1 MPKKRSEYSMNI
13 VPITNSLTES
23 FQAIESSDHLYNL
36 IPEKTVAKHLSNRIK
51 SIATPKS
58 LSTQDNKLLLPE
70 VIQDKSEQTVS
81 PRLVKQI
88 SRGLSFAE
96 DVVIERSP
104 HLISYNKN
112 PLDKIYS
119 EIGIKKQA
127 KKPFCRRKQN
137 HSICKKK
144 IEKEG
149 STGSGPNSEFVLGIT
164 NSIDQFQNLE
174 PKTSALH
181 LPCSRTKTTI
191 PYNDSKEKI
200 KAHTWEEHV
209 LAKLNKSTSDMII
222 KKLMPSQR
230 HEKLK
235 LFLHDMEVNKNAKT
249 AITESVEQNCSDST
263 DNDVDHLHQEYF
275 LNIKHGGEQGKV
287 RNVLQ
292 NTYPCSP
299 LEWSNEKD
307 MKNKSANTK
316 THKLIKGMKKWKT
329 FPVPID
335 TNEVNMKVTHLEI
348 EVSKAEE
355 TCINLKESIEEKN
368 NRPLLKIVDE
378 WRSKWLLEK
387 KSYTIEELLK
397 AMSDINDH
405 VRLAAVST
413 AGTLLRNQ
421 EESQQ
426 EMLASESKASILNEV
441 KNKLSDPCQYV
452 SVAAAA
458 TLYSVDRGN
467 QQASEILMKTVKHGA
482 PTERWLAV
490 QCLAE
495 YEHVDDCVIRQLLT
509 HINGSDVVK
518 SKKASELIK
527 NLSCFTESIQYM
539 LAEQLNS
546 TSWKDRVTA
555 CKVFPIL
562 NGTLRKDIANK
573 LSFLMWN
580 DWNTDVRVEAA
591 NALGRTSNGKLVHDT
606 LCKYLT
612 SDHQIKQ
619 IEALKKISHFGI
631 ITPHLFPPILSSL
644 QSKHDAVCLECIKA
658 VNVMRLNDEEVIQSL
673 IKLVSSDRNWK
684 IKAFAINALG
694 SIGKKSSSVRD
705 CLLWALHYGKKTAVR
720 VEACATIGRLAFK
733 DTEVVNVLRDMIVVE
748 KNERIKRQV
757 ERVLSSMGLEPS
769 DDVGMMDAIRDN
781 VKHLCRK
788 DIVIASILLKSVDF
802 QTYLDEFGEGTKQ
815 FAENTTGGEPSSVSD
830 KNFPPSLEAYRIR
843 KNTNHETEIP
853 RINPSY
859 IPYWSESSESFF
871 DPR

>member
-335 TNEVNMKVTHLEI
+335 
-348 EVSKAEE
+348 VS
-355 TCINLKESIEEKN
+355 IPIF
-368 NRPLLKIVDE
+368 
-378 WRSKWLLEK
+378 
-387 KSYTIEELLK
+387 
-397 AMSDINDH
+397 DINF
-405 VRLAAVST
+405 
-413 AGTLLRNQ
+413 
-421 EESQQ
+421 
-426 EMLASESKASILNEV
+426 M
-441 KNKLSDPCQYV
+441 
-452 SVAAAA
+452 
-458 TLYSVDRGN
+458 
-467 QQASEILMKTVKHGA
+467 
-482 PTERWLAV
+482 
-490 QCLAE
+490 
-495 YEHVDDCVIRQLLT
+495 
-509 HINGSDVVK
+509 
-518 SKKASELIK
+518 
-527 NLSCFTESIQYM
+527 
-539 LAEQLNS
+539 
-546 TSWKDRVTA
+546 
-555 CKVFPIL
+555 
-562 NGTLRKDIANK
+562 
-573 LSFLMWN
+573 
-580 DWNTDVRVEAA
+580 
-591 NALGRTSNGKLVHDT
+591 LVHI
-606 LCKYLT
+606 T
-612 SDHQIKQ
+612 S
-619 IEALKKISHFGI
+619 
-631 ITPHLFPPILSSL
+631 
-644 QSKHDAVCLECIKA
+644 
-658 VNVMRLNDEEVIQSL
+658 
-673 IKLVSSDRNWK
+673 
-684 IKAFAINALG
+684 
-694 SIGKKSSSVRD
+694 
-705 CLLWALHYGKKTAVR
+705 
-720 VEACATIGRLAFK
+720 
-733 DTEVVNVLRDMIVVE
+733 
-748 KNERIKRQV
+748 
-757 ERVLSSMGLEPS
+757 
-769 DDVGMMDAIRDN
+769 
-781 VKHLCRK
+781 
-788 DIVIASILLKSVDF
+788 
-802 QTYLDEFGEGTKQ
+802 
-815 FAENTTGGEPSSVSD
+815 
-830 KNFPPSLEAYRIR
+830 
-843 KNTNHETEIP
+843 
-853 RINPSY
+853 
-859 IPYWSESSESFF
+859 
-871 DPR
+871 